1 MPANRRIDMN
11 AEPGRT
17 SGGGS
22 AARPIAAPQV
32 SRTAISSDHHVF
44 LEGPLGKSLG
54 TIMGELRTWLDTN
67 KIMPLGFSCSI
78 AQSGAADLHLT
89 FGSRSDASRFE
100 HAFGIST
107 APGAEKKQA

>member
-1 MPANRRIDMN
+1 MPADQRIDLN

-17 SGGGS
+17 FGDGS
-22 AARPIAAPQV
+22 SALPIAAPPV
-32 SRTAISSDHHVF
+32 SRTAISAEHHVF

-78 AQSGAADLHLT
+78 AQTGAADLHLT
-89 FGSRSDASRFE
+89 FGSRSEASRFE
-100 HAFGIST
+100 NAFGMRASSHT
-107 APGAEKKQA
+107 FT